1 MKAIVGWQRVRAGRY
16 RHESGAQVYH
26 AAAQGSEWVAEL
38 PTGEAVSGHQSMQD
52 AMHYAQQQEGGQ
64 VHSARKMA

>member
-38 PTGEAVSGHQSMQD
+38 PTGEVVSGLQSMQD
-52 AMHYAQQQEGGQ
+52 AMHYAQQHDGGQ
-64 VHSARKMA
+64 VQPARNIA